1 MSKGKQKEKK
11 WRMRAISSEE
21 PSSDDL
27 PFTAGIRWSHRY
39 FRARARTFV
48 SKCDDVMREPGR

>member
-1 MSKGKQKEKK
+1 MSKGKRSKI
-11 WRMRAISSEE
+11 WRMQVIHFLD
-21 PSSDDL
+21 PTSDEL
-27 PFTAGIRWSHRY
+27 PFPAGIRWSHRY